1 MSKVDLD
8 EIYNPSHKLK
18 SNIYKAIQ
26 QQSLDNKKNKLF
38 KNEVLNSVKEKK
50 NSSSSEVLFKK
61 LTEQKIIENEKSKK
75 IKYMIFGSAVLLVF
89 STYFI
94 N

>member
-1 MSKVDLD
+1 MSKIDLD

-38 KNEVLNSVKEKK
+38 KNDILNLVKEKK
-50 NSSSSEVLFKK
+50 DPSSSKVLFEK
-61 LTEQKIIENEKSKK
+61 LNEQKIIENEKSKK
-75 IKYMIFGSAVLLVF
+75 IKYIIFGSAVLLVF

>member
-38 KNEVLNSVKEKK
+38 KKDILNFVKEKK
-50 NSSSSEVLFKK
+50 DEEDSENSFEMDQDKIESKMKEDGNTKLIRMLFDMF
-61 LTEQKIIENEKSKK
+61 E
-75 IKYMIFGSAVLLVF
+75 
-89 STYFI
+89 
-94 N
+94 

>member
-26 QQSLDNKKNKLF
+26 QQSLDNEKNKLF
-38 KNEVLNSVKEKK
+38 KNDILNLVNEKK
-50 NSSSSEVLFKK
+50 DPSSSKVLFEK
-61 LTEQKIIENEKSKK
+61 LTEQKIIENKKSKK
-75 IKYMIFGSAVLLVF
+75 IKYIIFGSAAFLVF

>member
-8 EIYNPSHKLK
+8 EIYNSSHRLK

-38 KNEVLNSVKEKK
+38 KNDILNSVKEKK
-50 NSSSSEVLFKK
+50 DPSSSKVLFEK
-61 LTEQKIIENEKSKK
+61 LTKQKIIENEKSKK
-75 IKYMIFGSAVLLVF
+75 IKYIIFGSAALLVF

>member
-1 MSKVDLD
+1 MSKIDLD
-8 EIYNPSHKLK
+8 EIYNPSQKLK

>member
-1 MSKVDLD
+1 MSKVDLE

-18 SNIYKAIQ
+18 SNIYKTIQ

-38 KNEVLNSVKEKK
+38 KNEILNSVKEKK
-50 NSSSSEVLFKK
+50 DPSSSKVLFEK
-61 LTEQKIIENEKSKK
+61 LTERKIIENEKSKK
-75 IKYMIFGSAVLLVF
+75 IKYIIFGSAVLLVF

>member
-18 SNIYKAIQ
+18 SNIYKAIK

-38 KNEVLNSVKEKK
+38 KNEILNSVKEKK
-50 NSSSSEVLFKK
+50 DPSSSKVLFEK

-75 IKYMIFGSAVLLVF
+75 IKYIIFGSAALLVF

>member
-1 MSKVDLD
+1 MSKIDLD

-38 KNEVLNSVKEKK
+38 KNEVLISVKEKK
-50 NSSSSEVLFKK
+50 DPSSSKVLFKK

>member
-1 MSKVDLD
+1 MSKIDLN

-75 IKYMIFGSAVLLVF
+75 IKYIIFGSAVLLVF

>member
-8 EIYNPSHKLK
+8 EIYNPSHKFK
-18 SNIYKAIQ
+18 SNIYKAIK
-26 QQSLDNKKNKLF
+26 QQSLDNKKSKLF
-38 KNEVLNSVKEKK
+38 KKDILNFLKEKK
-50 NSSSSEVLFKK
+50 DPSSSKVLFEK

-75 IKYMIFGSAVLLVF
+75 IKYIIFGSAALLVF

>member
-18 SNIYKAIQ
+18 SNIYKAIK

-38 KNEVLNSVKEKK
+38 KKDILNFVKEKK
-50 NSSSSEVLFKK
+50 DPSSSKVLFEK
-61 LTEQKIIENEKSKK
+61 LSKQKIIENEKSKK
-75 IKYMIFGSAVLLVF
+75 IKYIIFGSAAFLVF

>member
-26 QQSLDNKKNKLF
+26 QQSLDNKKYKHF
-38 KNEVLNSVKEKK
+38 KNDILNSVKEKK
-50 NSSSSEVLFKK
+50 NPSSSKVLFEK
-61 LTEQKIIENEKSKK
+61 LTEQKIIENKKSKK
-75 IKYMIFGSAVLLVF
+75 IKYIIFGSAVLLVF

>member
-1 MSKVDLD
+1 MSKIDLD

-38 KNEVLNSVKEKK
+38 KNDILNSVKEKK
-50 NSSSSEVLFKK
+50 DPSSSKVLFEK

-75 IKYMIFGSAVLLVF
+75 IKYIIFGSAVLLVF

>member
-18 SNIYKAIQ
+18 SNIYKAIK

-38 KNEVLNSVKEKK
+38 KKDILNFLKEKK
-50 NSSSSEVLFKK
+50 DPSSSKVLFEK

-75 IKYMIFGSAVLLVF
+75 IKYIIFGSAALLVF

>member
-1 MSKVDLD
+1 MSKIDLN

>member
-1 MSKVDLD
+1 MSKIDLD

>member
-1 MSKVDLD
+1 MSKIDLN

-18 SNIYKAIQ
+18 SNIYKVIQ

-38 KNEVLNSVKEKK
+38 KNEVLISVKEKK
-50 NSSSSEVLFKK
+50 DPSSSKVLFKK

>member
-1 MSKVDLD
+1 MSKIDLD

-75 IKYMIFGSAVLLVF
+75 IKYIIFGSAVLLVF

>member
-1 MSKVDLD
+1 MSKIDLD

-26 QQSLDNKKNKLF
+26 QQSLDNKKNKHF
-38 KNEVLNSVKEKK
+38 KNEVLISVKEKK

-75 IKYMIFGSAVLLVF
+75 IKYIIFGSAALLVL

>member
-1 MSKVDLD
+1 MSKIDLD
-8 EIYNPSHKLK
+8 EIYNPSQKLK

-38 KNEVLNSVKEKK
+38 KNEVLISVKEKK
-50 NSSSSEVLFKK
+50 DPSSSKVLFKK